1 MSDDMWRRA
10 DKDNSGNGRDSFDDT
25 ADDFDDFG
33 ELTFADDTDDT
44 STGIPRP
51 VDPTPR
57 VRPVAF
63 DDDFSGEVPFTDEG
77 SSRIRF
83 GPSDTGPLPHWTEP
97 PTGDLPRI
105 FEDDVPTGRT
115 RETRRDDS
123 SGGRRTPPRPGS
135 EDSDVDIW
143 GTYSGAAPRP
153 VLDEPAPRRR
163 RDTGTDDI
171 TIRPRGDDSG
181 RGMFDD
187 VDDDFGDLSFAGD
200 DDTSGGMD
208 RPPADPSGGRPRI
221 KLGEPSLGPRT
232 ERGSGAL
239 KRPDLSSPSGV
250 STTPMP
256 KTRRSDDSGFD
267 DSGFGGRGFD
277 DSGFDD
283 SGFDDFSG
291 SSGRG
296 RRPAGRGRAGDVGD
310 PSAGSGRGRS
320 RPVIGD
326 DTTDEPSARP
336 ARGGQPRDPRRG
348 GGPAPR
354 GPRDPRDPRRGGPV
368 TPAGGTSGRDMP
380 SAIAVGML
388 LAAAFIGALMWQPVA
403 VLAIVVLVC
412 GLASIEFFDKV
423 TEKGYRPASIIG
435 IIMAV
440 ASPLAVY
447 WVGDTALPLV
457 MVFALIA
464 SGAAFVGAPSIHSN
478 PLPNMAITTLGMMW
492 IGMTG
497 SYGALLAGASNTPF
511 LPHIGTDTLL
521 MVAVGVVANDV
532 GALFVGS
539 AAGST
544 PLRAWISPNKTT
556 EGLMG
561 GTVATFLAMWVVGLQ
576 SETWNDISEIVVLAI
591 AVAVLAPLGDLV
603 ESMFKRNLEV
613 KDFGSIIKGHGGVL
627 DRFDGFLFV
636 LPAAYYLL
644 MVLEPYAS

>member
-10 DKDNSGNGRDSFDDT
+10 DKDNSGSGRDAFDDT
-25 ADDFDDFG
+25 ADDFEDFG
-33 ELTFADDTDDT
+33 ELTFADDVDDT
-44 STGIPRP
+44 STGIIRP

-57 VRPVAF
+57 VRANTF
-63 DDDFSGEVPFTDEG
+63 DDDFSGEVAFSDDA

-105 FEDDVPTGRT
+105 FEDDAPTGRT
-115 RETRRDDS
+115 RKTRRDDS
-123 SGGRRTPPRPGS
+123 SGGRRTPPRPGT

-153 VLDEPAPRRR
+153 ILDEPAPRRR
-163 RDTGTDDI
+163 RDVPTDEI
-171 TIRPRGDDSG
+171 PIRSRGDDSG

-200 DDTSGGMD
+200 NDDTSGGMD
-208 RPPADPSGGRPRI
+208 RPADPSSGRPRI

-239 KRPDLSSPSGV
+239 KRADLSSPSGV

-256 KTRRSDDSGFD
+256 KTRRDQPPQDSAFT
-267 DSGFGGRGFD
+267 DSGFGG
-277 DSGFDD
+277 SGLDD
-283 SGFDDFSG
+283 SGFDDFGGSG
-291 SSGRG
+291 GRA
-296 RRPAGRGRAGDVGD
+296 RRPAGRGRAPDVADQG
-310 PSAGSGRGRS
+310 AGSGRGRS

-326 DTTDEPSARP
+326 DTFGDESAGRP
-336 ARGGQPRDPRRG
+336 ARGGQTRDPRS

-354 GPRDPRDPRRGGPV
+354 GPRDSRDPRRGGPV
-368 TPAGGTSGRDMP
+368 TPAGGTSARDMP
-380 SAIAVGML
+380 SAIAVGLL
-388 LAAAFIGALMWQPVA
+388 LAAAFVGALMWKPVA

-447 WVGDTALPLV
+447 WVGETALPLV

-464 SGAAFVGAPSIHSN
+464 AGAAFVGASSIHSN

-497 SYGALLAGASNTPF
+497 SYGAMLAGVSNTPF

-521 MVAVGVVANDV
+521 LVAVGVVANDV

-576 SETWNDISEIVVLAI
+576 SDTWNDISEIVILAI
-591 AVAVLAPLGDLV
+591 AVAILAPLGDLV

-644 MVLEPYAS
+644 IVLEPYAS